1 MNTIKKLNVIAIV
14 ALSLGLAGL
23 CSAQTSKTSAAGGSM
38 APYTEGTV
46 WDVTMVKTKPGM
58 TDDYLKNLAGAY
70 KKSSDE
76 MKKEGI
82 IMDYKIFIGDAACHG
97 DFDVLLM
104 VEYKNMAA
112 LDNIRERTDPIE
124 RKMIGSEEQMHQGS
138 VKRMEIRD
146 ILGTKLMREVTL
158 K

>member
-1 MNTIKKLNVIAIV
+1 MNTLKKLNILTIV
-14 ALSLGLAGL
+14 ALSLGFAGL
-23 CSAQTSKTSAAGGSM
+23 CSAQSS

-46 WDVTMVKTKPGM
+46 WDVTMVKTKAGM
-58 TDDYLKNLAGAY
+58 TDDYLQNLAGAY
-70 KKSSDE
+70 KKTSDE

-82 IMDYKIFIGDAACHG
+82 IMDYKIFVGDAACPS

-112 LDNIRERTDPIE
+112 LDNIRAKIDPIE
-124 RKMIGSEEQMHQGS
+124 RKLIGSDAKMHEGS
-138 VKRMEIRD
+138 VKRMEIRN
-146 ILGTKLMREVTL
+146 ILGTKLMREITL